1 MGTTNWELLW
11 PKIWTALLQTLQ
23 MVTIAMVLASIFGVL
38 LGLVLYSTRPGHIL
52 ANKFVFALLNGVIN
66 VIRPIPFI
74 IFIVA
79 IGPLTRAVI
88 GTTIGT
94 NAAIFALTI
103 VASLSIARIVENN
116 LVAVDPGAIEAGRAM
131 GARPLRILFTIVVPE
146 GLGALILGLTYMMV
160 ALIDATAVAGLVGGG
175 GLGDLAMVY
184 GYQRFDSTVMLV
196 IIVFLIILVQLAQY
210 GGNALSRKILRRG

>member
-1 MGTTNWELLW
+1 MTDWETLL
-11 PKIWTALLQTLQ
+11 PVLVESFQQTVVMVAVTVLISGIGGLLIGTALYATRPGN
-23 MVTIAMVLASIFGVL
+23 VLANRFVFGVL
-38 LGLVLYSTRPGHIL
+38 NALV
-52 ANKFVFALLNGVIN
+52 N

>member
-1 MGTTNWELLW
+1 MGTTNWDLLW
-11 PKIWTALLQTLQ
+11 PKILTALLQTLQ
-23 MVTIAMVLASIFGVL
+23 MVTVAMILASIFGVL

-52 ANKFVFALLNGVIN
+52 ANRFVFALLNGIIN
-66 VIRPIPFI
+66 IIRPIPFI

-79 IGPLTRAVI
+79 IGPLTRTVI

-116 LVAVDPGAIEAGRAM
+116 LVAVDPGTIEAGRAM

-196 IIVFLIILVQLAQY
+196 TIVILIVLVQLAQY

>member
-1 MGTTNWELLW
+1 MGTTNWETLW
-11 PKIWTALLQTLQ
+11 PKIGAAALQTLH
-23 MVTIAMVLASIFGVL
+23 MVTLTMVLATIFGL
-38 LGLVLYSTRPGHIL
+38 ALGLVLYSTRPGHIL
-52 ANKFVFALLNGVIN
+52 ANKVVFGTLNALIN

-79 IGPLTRAVI
+79 IGPLTRQVI

-94 NAAIFALTI
+94 QAAIFALTI

-116 LVAVDPGAIEAGRAM
+116 LVAVDPGVIEAGRAM

-146 GLGALILGLTYMMV
+146 GLGALILGLTYIVV

-184 GYQRFDSTVMLV
+184 GYQRFDTGVMV
-196 IIVFLIILVQLAQY
+196 VVIVFLIAFVQLAQL
-210 GGNALSRKILRRG
+210 GGNALSRRILRRG

>member
-1 MGTTNWELLW
+1 MGTTDWSSLW
-11 PKIWTALLQTLQ
+11 PKIGAASLQTLQ
-23 MVTIAMVLASIFGVL
+23 MVTVTMILATVFGL
-38 LGLVLYSTRPGHIL
+38 LIGLVLYSTRPGHIL
-52 ANKFVFALLNGVIN
+52 ANRFVFAALNSLIN
-66 VIRPIPFI
+66 IIRPIPFI

-94 NAAIFALTI
+94 EAAIFALTI
-103 VASLSIARIVENN
+103 VASLSIVRIVENN
-116 LVAVDPGAIEAGRAM
+116 LVAVDPGVIEAGRAM

-146 GLGALILGLTYMMV
+146 GLGALILGLTYIVV
-160 ALIDATAVAGLVGGG
+160 ALIDATAVAGIVGGG

-184 GYQRFDSTVMLV
+184 GYQRFDSTVMFV
-196 IIVFLIILVQLAQY
+196 IIIFLIVLVQLAQW

>member
-1 MGTTNWELLW
+1 MGNTDWSLLW
-11 PKIWTALLQTLQ
+11 PKIFTALLQTLQ
-23 MVTIAMVLASIFGVL
+23 MVSIAMILASIFGLL

-52 ANKFVFALLNGVIN
+52 ANRFVFVVLNALIN
-66 VIRPIPFI
+66 IIRPIPFI

-94 NAAIFALTI
+94 EAAIFALTI

-116 LVAVDPGAIEAGRAM
+116 LVAVDPGVIEAGRAM

-160 ALIDATAVAGLVGGG
+160 ALIDATAVAGIVGGG

-196 IIVFLIILVQLAQY
+196 IIIFLIALVQLAQF

>member
-1 MGTTNWELLW
+1 MGTTDWSTLW
-11 PKIWTALLQTLQ
+11 PKIGAASLQTLQ
-23 MVTIAMVLASIFGVL
+23 MVTITMVLASFLGLL

-52 ANKFVFALLNGVIN
+52 ANRFVFAALNGVIN

-79 IGPLTRAVI
+79 IGPLTRTVI

-94 NAAIFALTI
+94 EAAIFALTI

-116 LVAVDPGAIEAGRAM
+116 LVAVDPGVIEAGRAM

-146 GLGALILGLTYMMV
+146 GLGALILGLTYIVV
-160 ALIDATAVAGLVGGG
+160 ALIDATAVAGIVGGG

-184 GYQRFDSTVMLV
+184 GYQRFDSTVMFV
-196 IIVFLIILVQLAQY
+196 IIIFLIVLVQLAQW

>member
-1 MGTTNWELLW
+1 MGTTDWSSLW
-11 PKIWTALLQTLQ
+11 PKIGAASLQTLQ
-23 MVTIAMVLASIFGVL
+23 MVTVTMILATVFGL
-38 LGLVLYSTRPGHIL
+38 LIGLVLYSTRPGHIL
-52 ANKFVFALLNGVIN
+52 ANRFVFAALNSLIN
-66 VIRPIPFI
+66 IIRPIPFI

-94 NAAIFALTI
+94 EAAIFALTI

-116 LVAVDPGAIEAGRAM
+116 LVAVDPGVIEAGRAM

-146 GLGALILGLTYMMV
+146 GLGALILGLTYIVV
-160 ALIDATAVAGLVGGG
+160 ALIDATAVAGIVGGG

-184 GYQRFDSTVMLV
+184 GYQRFDSTVMFV
-196 IIVFLIILVQLAQY
+196 IIIFLIVLVQLAQW

>member
-1 MGTTNWELLW
+1 MGTTNWDLLW
-11 PKIWTALLQTLQ
+11 PKILTALLQTLQ
-23 MVTIAMVLASIFGVL
+23 MVTVAMILASIFGVL

-52 ANKFVFALLNGVIN
+52 ANRFVFALLNGIIN
-66 VIRPIPFI
+66 IIRPIPFI

-79 IGPLTRAVI
+79 IGPLTRTVI

-116 LVAVDPGAIEAGRAM
+116 LVAVDPGTIEAGRAM
-131 GARPLRILFTIVVPE
+131 GARPMRILFTIVVPE

-196 IIVFLIILVQLAQY
+196 IIVILIVLVQLAQY

>member
-1 MGTTNWELLW
+1 M
-11 PKIWTALLQTLQ
+11 
-23 MVTIAMVLASIFGVL
+23 
-38 LGLVLYSTRPGHIL
+38 
-52 ANKFVFALLNGVIN
+52 
-66 VIRPIPFI
+66 
-74 IFIVA
+74 
-79 IGPLTRAVI
+79 
-88 GTTIGT
+88 
-94 NAAIFALTI
+94 
-103 VASLSIARIVENN
+103 
-116 LVAVDPGAIEAGRAM
+116 AVDPGTIEAGRAM

-196 IIVFLIILVQLAQY
+196 IIMILIVLVQLAQY

>member
-1 MGTTNWELLW
+1 MGTTDWALLW
-11 PKIWTALLQTLQ
+11 PKIWAASLQTLQ
-23 MVTIAMVLASIFGVL
+23 MVTISMVLASIFGL
-38 LGLVLYSTRPGHIL
+38 LIGLVLYSTRPGHIL
-52 ANKFVFALLNGVIN
+52 ANKVVFAVLNAIIN

-79 IGPLTRAVI
+79 IGPLTRSVI

-116 LVAVDPGAIEAGRAM
+116 LVSVDPGVIEAGTAM
-131 GARPLRILFTIVVPE
+131 GARPLRVLFTIVVPE

-160 ALIDATAVAGLVGGG
+160 ALIDATAVAGIVGGG

-184 GYQRFDSTVMLV
+184 GYQRFDSTVMFV
-196 IIVFLIILVQLAQY
+196 IIIFLIVLVQLAQW

>member
-1 MGTTNWELLW
+1 
-11 PKIWTALLQTLQ
+11 
-23 MVTIAMVLASIFGVL
+23 MVTVTMILATVFGL
-38 LGLVLYSTRPGHIL
+38 LIGLVLYSTRPGHIL
-52 ANKFVFALLNGVIN
+52 ANRFVFAALNSLIN
-66 VIRPIPFI
+66 IIRPIPFI

-94 NAAIFALTI
+94 EAAIFALTI
-103 VASLSIARIVENN
+103 VASLSIVRIVENN
-116 LVAVDPGAIEAGRAM
+116 LVAVDPGVIEAGRAM

-146 GLGALILGLTYMMV
+146 GLGALILGLTYIVV
-160 ALIDATAVAGLVGGG
+160 ALIDATAVAGIVGGG

-184 GYQRFDSTVMLV
+184 GYQRFDSTVMFV
-196 IIVFLIILVQLAQY
+196 IIIFLIVLVQLAQW